1 MNEKYLDNAEE
12 EYEARCTKNRQ
23 IQCELEDMQLQ
34 HEQLKEQMREL
45 REYIAAKRTVG
56 VASMIEDSDF
66 RSLIPEEGA
75 SVISIEVSSSDDDG
89 GL

>member
-1 MNEKYLDNAEE
+1 
-12 EYEARCTKNRQ
+12 
-23 IQCELEDMQLQ
+23 
-34 HEQLKEQMREL
+34 MREL